1 MNQRKRE
8 GDEERSQEYALND
21 FDGFVHRSGV
31 WKNVAWKRK
40 SAALYLFLP
49 VYYVFNLEFLRWSL
63 FVNYSPG
70 LPRSA
75 VCFCCSLLPGRI
87 GQGNVVSNNVH

>member
-31 WKNVAWKRK
+31 WKCVAWKRK

-49 VYYVFNLEFLRWSL
+49 VCIIYSIWS
-63 FVNYSPG
+63 SSADRS
-70 LPRSA
+70 LPTIRRISRKVQFASA
-75 VCFCCSLLPGRI
+75 IHFFPVA
-87 GQGNVVSNNVH
+87 